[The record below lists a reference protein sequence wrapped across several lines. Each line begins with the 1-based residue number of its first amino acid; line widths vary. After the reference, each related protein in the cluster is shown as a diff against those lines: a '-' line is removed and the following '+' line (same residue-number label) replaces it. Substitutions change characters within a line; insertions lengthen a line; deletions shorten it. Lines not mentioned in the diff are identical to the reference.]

1 MFLLCLTA
9 GDSDP
14 LKCFLK
20 NVGVTG
26 ILDFLRLT
34 SLVDSVPPKGKYP
47 WLTQQKKEKQV
58 YEYKKMCM
66 IKSDLLN

>member
-14 LKCFLK
+14 LKYFLK

-26 ILDFLRLT
+26 ILDFLRLK

-47 WLTQQKKEKQV
+47 WLTQQKKQQV
-58 YEYKKMCM
+58 HEYMKMSM
-66 IKSDLLN
+66 IKSDLQS